1 MPTNISSY
9 NIEIFP
15 CTTRDIQF
23 QRNARLFSEYNTS
36 NLINQLLT
44 KDGFITTKQDNLAS
58 SYLFEFNIHGYNFR
72 IFDNTKQIQSGFQYL
87 ISLFDDTATEIYAYI
102 TLDDNLRGYQEIIGS
117 DDIEN
122 PSTSQYSGLNL
133 VTNISDIPIE
143 NTYYLKIAEKQ
154 SSTNIWTTPI
164 ESYTIINNYNV
175 DITLIDGGT
184 I

>member
-44 KDGFITTKQDNLAS
+44 KDGFIITKQDDLAS

-72 IFDNTKQIQSGFQYL
+72 IFNSANEEQSGFQYL
-87 ISLFDDTATEIYAYI
+87 TELFNNATEIYAYI
-102 TLDDNLRGYQEIIGS
+102 TLDDNLRGYQEITGS
-117 DDIEN
+117 DYIEN
-122 PSTSQYSGLNL
+122 PSISQYSGLNL
-133 VTNISDIPIE
+133 TTNISEIPNDE
-143 NTYYLKIAEKQ
+143 YTYSLKIAEKQ

>member
-1 MPTNISSY
+1 MPTYLSSY
-9 NIEIFP
+9 NVEIFP

-36 NLINQLLT
+36 NLINQLIT
-44 KDGFITTKQDNLAS
+44 NDGFIITKQDNLAT

-72 IFDNTKQIQSGFQYL
+72 ILGNENTSGFAYL
-87 ISLFDDTATEIYAYI
+87 TSLSDFSDATEIYAYI
-102 TLDDNLRGYQEIIGS
+102 TLDDNLRGYQEITGS

-122 PSTSQYSGLNL
+122 PNTSQYSGLNL
-133 VTNISDIPIE
+133 VTNISDIPIK